1 MTSFVTAALALAVIA
16 SFLLVGFGL
25 NGLRTQKMTTVRA
38 WLMVGAGVVTLL
50 NVFALS
56 PLLTAAK

>member
-1 MTSFVTAALALAVIA
+1 MTSFVSAALALAVIA

-25 NGLRTQKMTTVRA
+25 NGLRTQKITPLRA

-50 NVFALS
+50 NVVAVS
-56 PLLTAAK
+56 PLLTAVK